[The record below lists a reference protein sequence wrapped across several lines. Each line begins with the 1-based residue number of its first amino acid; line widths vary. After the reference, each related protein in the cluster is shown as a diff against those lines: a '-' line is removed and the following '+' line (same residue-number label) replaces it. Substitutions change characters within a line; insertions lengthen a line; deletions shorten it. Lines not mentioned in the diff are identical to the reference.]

1 MTDEKNTIQVT
12 YRRTSR
18 MSIRIGRHG
27 EVRVSAPLGMPR
39 QKVEEFIKENID
51 WINKAIDKTYERQ
64 RQRHD
69 FFNQLPLSTTAECRE
84 ATERMNKIIPP
95 LVERYAKLMGVHP
108 SGLHYSATTSK
119 WGSCNVRT
127 HRLQFSAYLLL
138 LPDWCIEHVVVH
150 ELAHLIE
157 ANHGPRFYQ
166 IMDKYFPRWQEARH
180 ETTRLS
186 RMEIEE

>member
-1 MTDEKNTIQVT
+1 MADEQDTIKVT

-18 MSIRIGRHG
+18 MAIRIGKNG
-27 EVRVSAPLGMPR
+27 EVRVSAPIGMPR
-39 QKVEEFIKENID
+39 QTVIDFINKNID

-69 FFNQLPLSTTAECRE
+69 FFNQLPLSTKEECKQ
-84 ATERMNKIIPP
+84 AAERMNKIIPP
-95 LVERYAKLMGVHP
+95 LVERYSKQMGVRP
-108 SGLHYSATTSK
+108 SGLRYSATTSK

-127 HRLQFSAYLLL
+127 HRIQFSAYLLL

-166 IMDKYFPRWQEARH
+166 IMDKYFPRWHEARQ
-180 ETTRLS
+180 ETARLS